1 MGRLIKMRRLTACFF
16 TANVVLIALTALL
29 TFAPVN
35 TASAQT
41 VLIPNFWDPNTRYTK
56 PNFTILPR
64 LRFLTTTD
72 FPPFNFIDRKKRLT
86 GFHVDLAR
94 AICAELNVLAKCQ
107 IQAVR
112 WGELEKMLEKGE
124 GEAIIAGLDIN
135 AKTRQKYAFSHP
147 YLSIPGRFITKRDK
161 TLAPPVYNSLFK
173 KTVGVVQGSAHQKF
187 FASTFGER
195 KFVQFPTRQAVF
207 NALKAG
213 NVDAIFTDALSGSFW
228 LASQDAAGCCV
239 YSDGP
244 YLSSQF
250 FGNGLSIAVS
260 KKDTHLAN
268 GFNYALKQISEK
280 GIFKEL
286 YLKYF
291 PLGLY

>member
-1 MGRLIKMRRLTACFF
+1 MNMGRIIYMRRIIASFF
-16 TANVVLIALTALL
+16 AAIFVLITLTS
-29 TFAPVN
+29 VN
-35 TASAQT
+35 TSSAQT

-56 PNFTILPR
+56 PNFSILPR

-72 FPPFNFIDRKKRLT
+72 FPPFNFIDRKKRLS

-94 AICAELNVLAKCQ
+94 AICDELNILEKCQ

-112 WGELEKMLEKGE
+112 WEDLEKMLEKGE

-135 AKTRQKYAFSHP
+135 AATRQKYAFSHP
-147 YLSIPGRFITKRDK
+147 YLSIPGRFITKRNK
-161 TLAPPVYNSLFK
+161 PLTAPIYNSLFK
-173 KTVGVVQGSAHQKF
+173 KTVGVVQGSAHQKYF
-187 FASTFGER
+187 SGAFGER

-213 NVDAIFTDALSGSFW
+213 NVDAVFTDAISGSFW
-228 LASQDAAGCCV
+228 LASQDAADCCI
-239 YSDGP
+239 YSGGP
-244 YLSSQF
+244 YLSKEF
-250 FGNGLSIAVS
+250 FGNGLAIAVS
-260 KKDTHLAN
+260 KKDQHLAN

-280 GIFKEL
+280 GVFKEL

>member
-1 MGRLIKMRRLTACFF
+1 MGRLINMRRLTASFF
-16 TANVVLIALTALL
+16 ATQTALAVLASLL

-112 WGELEKMLEKGE
+112 WGDLEKMLEKGE

-135 AKTRQKYAFSHP
+135 ATTRQKYAFSHP
-147 YLSIPGRFITKRDK
+147 YLSIPGRFITRRDK
-161 TLAPPVYNSLFK
+161 PLASPVYNSLFK
-173 KTVGVVQGSAHQKF
+173 KTVGVVQGSAHQKY
-187 FASTFGER
+187 FAGAFGER

-228 LASQDAAGCCV
+228 LASQDAAGCCD
-239 YSDGP
+239 YAGGP
-244 YLSSQF
+244 YLSSKY

-260 KKDTHLAN
+260 KKDAHLAN

-280 GIFKEL
+280 GVFKEL

>member
-1 MGRLIKMRRLTACFF
+1 MVASMIAAITVFFAVGCASSLITVA
-16 TANVVLIALTALL
+16 V
-29 TFAPVN
+29 VN

-41 VLIPNFWDPNTRYTK
+41 VLIPNFWDPNTRYPK
-56 PNFTILPR
+56 PNFAILPR
-64 LRFLTTTD
+64 LRFITTTD
-72 FPPFNFIDRKKRLT
+72 FPPFNFIDRKKRLS

-112 WGELEKMLEKGE
+112 WADLEATLKKGE

-135 AKTRQKYAFSHP
+135 STTRQKYTFSQP
-147 YLSIPGRFITKRDK
+147 YISIPGRFITKRDK
-161 TLAPPVYNSLFK
+161 PLAAPIYNSLFK
-173 KTVGVVQGSAHQKF
+173 KTVGVVQGSAHQKYF
-187 FASTFGER
+187 GGAFGER
-195 KFVQFPTRQAVF
+195 KFSQFPTRQAVF

-213 NVDAIFTDALSGSFW
+213 NVDAIFTDAISGSFW
-228 LASQDAAGCCV
+228 LASQDAAGCCA
-239 YSDGP
+239 YSGGP
-244 YLSSQF
+244 YLSKAY
-250 FGNGLSIAVS
+250 FGNGLAIAVS
-260 KKDTHLAN
+260 KKDKHLAD

-280 GIFKEL
+280 GLFKEL

>member
-1 MGRLIKMRRLTACFF
+1 MHKIAVYISGNALA
-16 TANVVLIALTALL
+16 VVFSFIAIFSVVSL
-29 TFAPVN
+29 APIN

-41 VLIPNFWDPNTRYTK
+41 VLIPNFWDPNTRYAK
-56 PNFTILPR
+56 PNFAILPR

-72 FPPFNFIDRKKRLT
+72 FPPFNFIDRKKRLS

-94 AICAELNVLAKCQ
+94 AICTELNVLAKCQ

-112 WGELEKMLEKGE
+112 WVDLEKTLNKGE

-135 AKTRQKYAFSHP
+135 AVTRQKFAFSQP

-161 TLAPPVYNSLFK
+161 PLAAPIYKTLFK
-173 KTVGVVQGSAHQKF
+173 KTVGVVQGSAHQKYF
-187 FASTFGER
+187 SGAFGER
-195 KFVQFPTRQAVF
+195 KFAQFPTRQAVF

-213 NVDAIFTDALSGSFW
+213 NVDAIFTDAISASFW
-228 LASQDAAGCCV
+228 LASQDAAGCCA
-239 YSDGP
+239 YSGGP
-244 YLSSQF
+244 YLSKDV
-250 FGNGLSIAVS
+250 FGNGLAIAVS
-260 KKDTHLAN
+260 KKDKHLAD

-280 GIFKEL
+280 GLFKEL